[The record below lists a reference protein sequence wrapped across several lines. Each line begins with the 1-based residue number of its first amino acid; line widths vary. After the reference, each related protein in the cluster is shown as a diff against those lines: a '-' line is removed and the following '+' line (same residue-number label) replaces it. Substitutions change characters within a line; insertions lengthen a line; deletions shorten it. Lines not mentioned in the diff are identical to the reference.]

1 MITDS
6 WVQVNPS
13 VLIPEIILQ
22 YEQASGAFDLL
33 ATRDPIVRLSEGD
46 LYVYM
51 KYMDI
56 KTKVQA
62 AQAASN
68 NLPSV
73 DVSTYPISTPT
84 YLLQVN
90 GIYDHHDGA
99 AMARWG
105 ASIEQVQRLG
115 MRQGIFQ
122 QLRNM
127 LLYGMNP
134 SQGEGIVNAAGVS
147 AVNLPPDTFGN
158 DTVLTYDNGQMAQFF
173 LAQLAA
179 IKTRT
184 NQLGTPVRVEVLGP
198 QRVLSVFEYQGIV
211 QVTSYQRPGAG
222 TESTRGVFKNVITE
236 NGDEFGWGYDDTLIG
251 KGAGGT
257 DLVIMSVPEVN
268 KPKGRRINTNEF
280 ALIAP
285 GMDGCN
291 VMYVDMPAPREIPS
305 PASNGAIQVLSEM
318 RSTSGWAIRPD
329 PTSLISM
336 QYS

>member
-1 MITDS
+1 MLTDS
-6 WVQVNPS
+6 WVQMNPS

-56 KTKVQA
+56 RTKIQA
-62 AQAASN
+62 AQSASN
-68 NLPSV
+68 NLPSI

-134 SQGEGIVNAAGVS
+134 SQGEGLTNATGVT
-147 AVNLPPDTFGN
+147 AVNLPPDFNGN
-158 DTVLTYDNGQMAQFF
+158 DTVLTYDNGAMSLFF

-179 IKTRT
+179 IKSRT

-211 QVTSYQRPGAG
+211 QVTQYQRPGAG
-222 TESTRGVFKNVITE
+222 TESTKGVIKNVATE
-236 NGDEFGWGYDDTLIG
+236 NGDTFGWGYDDTLIG

-257 DLVIMSVPEVN
+257 DLVIISVPEIN
-268 KPKGRRINTNEF
+268 KPKGMRINTNEF
-280 ALIAP
+280 ALVAP

-291 VMYVDMPAPREIPS
+291 VMYTDMPAPREIPS

-318 RSTSGWAIRPD
+318 RSTSGWSIRPD
-329 PTSLISM
+329 PTTLISM

>member
-1 MITDS
+1 MLTDS

-22 YEQASGAFDLL
+22 YEQASNAFDLL
-33 ATRDPIVRLSEGD
+33 ATRDPIVRLGEGD

-51 KYMDI
+51 KYMDVR
-56 KTKVQA
+56 TKVTA

-68 NLPSV
+68 NLPSI
-73 DVSTYPISTPT
+73 DVSTFPISTPT

-134 SQGEGIVNAAGVS
+134 SQGEGLTNAAGVVS
-147 AVNLPPDTFGN
+147 TNLSPDTFGN
-158 DTVLTYDNGQMAQFF
+158 DTVLTYDNGQMAIFL
-173 LAQLAA
+173 LAQLSA
-179 IKTRT
+179 IKSRT
-184 NQLGTPVRVEVLGP
+184 NQMCAPVRVEILGP

-222 TESTRGVFKNVITE
+222 TESTAGVFKNVVTE
-236 NGDEFGWGYDDTLIG
+236 NGDSFGWGYDDTLIG
-251 KGAGGT
+251 QGDGGT
-257 DLVIMSVPEVN
+257 DLVVITVPEIN
-268 KPKGRRINTNEF
+268 KPKGKRINTNEF
-280 ALIAP
+280 ALVAP

-305 PASNGAIQVLSEM
+305 PGSNGSIQVLSEM
-318 RSTSGWAIRPD
+318 RSSSGWGIRPEV
-329 PTSLISM
+329 TTLVSM
-336 QYS
+336 QYD